1 MNVAYEH
8 EPALAVAAIVG
19 LIVEIVFLAQFR
31 TEHDGAADPM
41 VKDNSALPIEP
52 ASKLLF
58 R

>member
-31 TEHDGAADPM
+31 IEHDGAADQWSRTIP
-41 VKDNSALPIEP
+41 LY
-52 ASKLLF
+52 